1 MNWRKSM
8 CVLCVLISLGGNL
21 SLASESQQ
29 EPVRWT
35 ISDRPTAGDLGELS
49 GTWTIL
55 GGEGDPKAIA
65 GLPREIR
72 FDVEAIKILPPEGNF
87 GGLDLP
93 GPEGRVIR
101 AIYRFDG
108 KTLIVSQTQPDRPRP
123 KGFHPGKVISVWRA
137 ERR

>member
-1 MNWRKSM
+1 VTWRKLA
-8 CVLCVLISLGGNL
+8 CVIALLIVQRGNH
-21 SLASESQQ
+21 SVASESRQ

-35 ISDRPTAGDLGELS
+35 ISDRPIANDAGELS

-55 GGEGDPKAIA
+55 KGEGDPKAIA
-65 GLPREIR
+65 ALPREIR
-72 FDVEAIKILPPEGNF
+72 FDTETVKILPPEGNF

-93 GPEGRVIR
+93 GPDGSVIR